1 MKAKHGILDDDMYNF
16 DESGFMIGWAIP
28 PFIIFK
34 GRHHLSAWYKEEDLP
49 HNWVIAVS
57 KNGWTTNKL
66 GLQWLKHFDEHIKRR
81 VTGAYRLL
89 IIDGHESYDS
99 LEFQQYCKDNKI
111 ITICMPPHSSH
122 LLQPLDVGSEELMR
136 NWITHITKLEF
147 LPCFKRAFDAA
158 ITPKR
163 VILALNVR
171 IRTLLLLTVEDRPWQ
186 SQTLSNTLE
195 LGSQS
200 TLVKARIQRHVD
212 SSLTSIV
219 EAFEKVL
226 KGAAIIAHK
235 LVLAQK
241 EIAELRAA
249 NKAATRR
256 KLHKRKRVQEE
267 GTLTVEDGLRR
278 TTLKERCRRCNET
291 GHNARTCKKA
301 VEVDSE

>member
-1 MKAKHGILDDDMYNF
+1 
-16 DESGFMIGWAIP
+16 MIGQISTRAVVTALERRGRLKTGVNATGWAIP

-34 GRHHLSAWYKEEDLP
+34 GRHHLSAY
-49 HNWVIAVS
+49 
-57 KNGWTTNKL
+57 WTTNEL
-66 GLQWLKHFDEHIKRR
+66 SLQWLKHFDEHTKRR

-89 IIDGHESYDS
+89 IINGYKSHDS

-111 ITICMPPHSSH
+111 ITICMPPHLSH
-122 LLQPLDVGSEELMR
+122 LLQPLDVELMR
-136 NWITHITKLEF
+136 NQITHITKLEF
-147 LPCFKRAFDAA
+147 LLCFKRAFNAA
-158 ITPKR
+158 ITPSNIQGGFRGAGLVLFDPER

-171 IRTLLLLTVEDRPWQ
+171 IRTPPLPTVEDRLWQ
-186 SQTLSNTLE
+186 SQTLSNTLK

-212 SSLTSIV
+212 SLLTSIV

-256 KLHKRKRVQEE
+256 KSHKRKRVQEE
-267 GTLTVEDGLRR
+267 GTLTVKDSLRR
-278 TTLKERCRRCNET
+278 TTLKEF
-291 GHNARTCKKA
+291 GARSDRKKA
-301 VEVDSE
+301 KKQVRAGAGEPS

>member
-1 MKAKHGILDDDMYNF
+1 MGQISTGAVVTASERRGRPKTVQQGNREWTTVIQGVNAT
-16 DESGFMIGWAIP
+16 GWAIL

-34 GRHHLSAWYKEEDLP
+34 GRHHLLAWYKEEDLP

-57 KNGWTTNKL
+57 KNGWTTNEL
-66 GLQWLKHFDEHIKRR
+66 GLQWLKHFDEHTKRR

-89 IIDGHESYDS
+89 IIDGYESHDS

-122 LLQPLDVGSEELMR
+122 LLQPLDVG
-136 NWITHITKLEF
+136 
-147 LPCFKRAFDAA
+147 CFAPLK
-158 ITPKR
+158 
-163 VILALNVR
+163 
-171 IRTLLLLTVEDRPWQ
+171 
-186 SQTLSNTLE
+186 
-195 LGSQS
+195 
-200 TLVKARIQRHVD
+200 KAHVD
-212 SSLTSIV
+212 SSPTSIV
-219 EAFEKVL
+219 EAFEKVS

-256 KLHKRKRVQEE
+256 KSHKRKRVQEE

-278 TTLKERCRRCNET
+278 TTLKEFGARSDGKKAKKQVRAGAGEPSQRRCGRCNET
-291 GHNARTCKKA
+291 RHNARTCKKA